1 MGDVDLRHWGTRFE
15 KGSEGGPQEGMIDES
30 VPFPSPFLAA
40 SLRRLCAAS
49 LKALLAALANDN
61 HNLDSTYRVYNYEVT
76 SITEFS

>member
-1 MGDVDLRHWGTRFE
+1 
-15 KGSEGGPQEGMIDES
+15 MIDES